1 METLWNWY
9 LEIMDKPKIQWTAVE
24 EAITIIVPC
33 AIIGAFVLAMVILA
47 WIGDM
52 VKKHKRKRSRSLN
65 EKQCR

>member
-24 EAITIIVPC
+24 EFITIIVPC
-33 AIIGAFVLAMVILA
+33 LILGVFILAMVIIA

-52 VKKHKRKRSRSLN
+52 VKKHKRKKGR
-65 EKQCR
+65 K